1 MANVGKYTIHW
12 ASGHEKQSLKKGRP
26 WFPRGF
32 VPFAVPKT
40 PTGVNEKFIKASS
53 ISSSAIEDG
62 DGRDPPGG
70 ENSTQH
76 GSDISTKESQPF
88 FEEPQPLEAISA

>member
-1 MANVGKYTIHW
+1 M
-12 ASGHEKQSLKKGRP
+12 
-26 WFPRGF
+26 
-32 VPFAVPKT
+32 
-40 PTGVNEKFIKASS
+40 NEKFIKASS

-76 GSDISTKESQPF
+76 GSDIFTKESQPF
-88 FEEPQPLEAISA
+88 FEAETQPLEAITA